1 MFAQLKPFKLG
12 QSSRKTKVVREPK
25 SYMDMVIPSQ
35 AVVFI
40 NIKRKEDK
48 KMSRRKEKLYHIYH
62 GIKQRC
68 YNPNNPKYNI
78 YGGKGIKM
86 CQEWLNDYEIFRAWA
101 IENGYK
107 DNARLSIDRKDSNK
121 DYCPNNCQ
129 WITLSQ
135 NSAKANIGLQKNKS
149 KGNRMIGV
157 SPDGVIVE
165 IVNVSKFCRENHL
178 DRRLVSHRLNG
189 IISNPYLDGWKFY
202 REE

>member
-1 MFAQLKPFKLG
+1 
-12 QSSRKTKVVREPK
+12 
-25 SYMDMVIPSQ
+25 
-35 AVVFI
+35 
-40 NIKRKEDK
+40 
-48 KMSRRKEKLYHIYH
+48 MSRRKEKLYHIYH

-149 KGNRMIGV
+149 KGDRMIGV